1 MTSKTN
7 APSYGIPAPI
17 TQLTYEQDLKM
28 RLIEDGLRA
37 NFHDNKEDIITYVV
51 ALQHQ
56 NFLLANSVTNLV
68 KKWPKPPKVQPTTN
82 EDLSMFG
89 ILLETKN

>member
-1 MTSKTN
+1 MKDFTT
-7 APSYGIPAPI
+7 I
-17 TQLTYEQDLKM
+17 
-28 RLIEDGLRA
+28 
-37 NFHDNKEDIITYVV
+37 FV

-68 KKWPKPPKVQPTTN
+68 KKWPKPPKVQTTTN

-89 ILLETKN
+89 ILLETKD

>member
-1 MTSKTN
+1 MTSKTTDQ
-7 APSYGIPAPI
+7 SYGIPAPI
-17 TQLTYEQDLKM
+17 KKLTYEQDLKM
-28 RLIEDGLRA
+28 RLIEDVLKA
-37 NFHDNKEDIITYVV
+37 NFEDNKEDIITYVM

-56 NFLLANSVTNLV
+56 NFLLGNSITNLV
-68 KKWPKPPKVQPTTN
+68 QKWPKPPKVHPTIN